1 MDDGERPGQP
11 DGPDQP
17 PADQPGQQPPEP
29 EQQTNNDDKTEL
41 SFSVTSDSIA
51 REASAV
57 EPASSAEQKE
67 PAPVVWAS
75 PAVGQRQGRLG
86 PARSRLAGAEI
97 GGERKKVGKSAVAN

>member
-67 PAPVVWAS
+67 PAPVVMS
-75 PAVGQRQGRLG
+75 LSQISRELFLKQPALSSQQ
-86 PARSRLAGAEI
+86 
-97 GGERKKVGKSAVAN
+97 